1 MDLLLRRIMRTA
13 ARRGMRGEHW
23 AWFVIA
29 AAAFALRRA
38 RRREDPLVYSQTVVP
53 GDRLLLSVRS
63 SEGEPLDS
71 PASG

>member
-1 MDLLLRRIMRTA
+1 
-13 ARRGMRGEHW
+13 MRGEHW

-38 RRREDPLVYSQTVVP
+38 RRRDDPLVYSQKMAP

-63 SEGEPLDS
+63 PKSEALDS
-71 PASG
+71 PG

>member
-1 MDLLLRRIMRTA
+1 MDLLLRRLMRSA

-29 AAAFALRRA
+29 LAAFVLRRA
-38 RRREDPLVYSQTVVP
+38 RRRDDPLVLSRRLAP

-63 SEGEPLDS
+63 PNSEPLE
-71 PASG
+71 PG